1 MLRVVKKPGMLK
13 NISHVGRRGG
23 SNLSSAWLG
32 LVTNKAKSLVKARL
46 DTFRLERGS
55 DRKKLEKN
63 KARARLRL
71 DGDELKSSTSLFQAF
86 KRTHSLAGRARP
98 ARIGRNFR
106 STKEIFVQN
115 KLQTFVKQIQL

>member
-13 NISHVGRRGG
+13 DISHVGRRGG

-98 ARIGRNFR
+98 AAC
-106 STKEIFVQN
+106 S
-115 KLQTFVKQIQL
+115 

>member
-55 DRKKLEKN
+55 DRKKLEKIRLELGSGSMVMSS
-63 KARARLRL
+63 KAL
-71 DGDELKSSTSLFQAF
+71 QAF
-86 KRTHSLAGRARP
+86 FKLLKELTAWPGEPGLLLAPNRCLPKRLGARYFLSLLGT
-98 ARIGRNFR
+98 R
-106 STKEIFVQN
+106 SF
-115 KLQTFVKQIQL
+115 